1 MGSEDTVID
10 AGFLDTQLITL
21 TGKGPK
27 LTTKLPC
34 PIELDHATYDYKLG
48 LKKFQ
53 TYYAF
58 PNITE
63 NVNNQ
68 LLIRPGLHAKYLCI
82 SLPTGAYEIDTI
94 NTAILSQLKK
104 NDVKK
109 PEKYFNLTPDP
120 TTFKTVITL
129 SGGYSV
135 NFNVQYSIA
144 YNLGFNKTPILLT
157 SGEHYSVHTAQI
169 QTFNSLL
176 FLTNITYPSIVNNSY
191 KPYIYHY
198 SKNSSP
204 GYNIVVNPSNIT
216 YKSLTT
222 NIISTITVWVED
234 EEGRFVNFNNET
246 LTVELKLIR
255 KVRKQ
260 QTRKRTYQ
268 TAFIFDYFG

>member
-104 NDVKK
+104 K
-109 PEKYFNLTPDP
+109 
-120 TTFKTVITL
+120 
-129 SGGYSV
+129 
-135 NFNVQYSIA
+135 
-144 YNLGFNKTPILLT
+144 
-157 SGEHYSVHTAQI
+157 
-169 QTFNSLL
+169 
-176 FLTNITYPSIVNNSY
+176 
-191 KPYIYHY
+191 
-198 SKNSSP
+198 
-204 GYNIVVNPSNIT
+204 
-216 YKSLTT
+216 
-222 NIISTITVWVED
+222 
-234 EEGRFVNFNNET
+234 
-246 LTVELKLIR
+246 
-255 KVRKQ
+255 
-260 QTRKRTYQ
+260 
-268 TAFIFDYFG
+268 